1 MSPKKILPKTPRVLV
16 KVYDVVLTF
25 DTNRPN
31 EQIEEETNLLIERI
45 NKILAKEILEEL
57 PQIYKTKKIRIAIV
71 PLKPEDMED

>member
-25 DTNRPN
+25 DTNKPN